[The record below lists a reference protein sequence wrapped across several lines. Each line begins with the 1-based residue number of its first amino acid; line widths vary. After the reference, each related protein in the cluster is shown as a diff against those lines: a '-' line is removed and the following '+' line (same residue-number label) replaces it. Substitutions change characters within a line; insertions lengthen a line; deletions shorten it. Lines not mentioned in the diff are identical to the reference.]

1 MQELTIESLKVA
13 AKEFAKRTSESK
25 FPELYGVTDG
35 KAVGTKIEANFKD
48 FLSEYYS
55 FSRGNAACGIDLPT
69 VNTDIKCTSIRQ
81 PQSSSPFKS
90 ASQKI
95 YGLGYNLLVFV
106 YEKEDDHK
114 DSYAKLNMLHAIFID
129 SSRTA
134 DFQIT
139 HSILEILK
147 NDYNREGCIESIDA
161 LLEEKN
167 IPLDDASRRE
177 LAIRLVETPPSQG
190 VLTISN
196 ALQWR
201 LQYGRAISVA
211 DDYIYPNEVIELAE

>member
-1 MQELTIESLKVA
+1 MKQLGIKDLKLA
-13 AKEFAKRTSESK
+13 AHLFAVQTSTGT
-25 FPELYGVTDG
+25 FPDLYGVTDG

-48 FLSEYYS
+48 YLSLAFDY
-55 FSRGNAACGIDLPT
+55 SRGNAAHGIDLPS

-106 YEKEDDHK
+106 YEKTDDH
-114 DSYAKLNMLHAIFID
+114 DARAARLNMLHTIFID
-129 SSRTA
+129 ASRTA
-134 DFQIT
+134 DYQVT
-139 HSILEILK
+139 RSIREIL
-147 NDYNREGCIESIDA
+147 DSEYSRESCIESIDA
-161 LLEEKN
+161 LLEDKN
-167 IPLDDASRRE
+167 IPLDEISRRQ
-177 LAIRLVETPPSQG
+177 LAERLVDEPPNQG

-201 LQYGRAISVA
+201 LQYSRAIAMA

>member
-1 MQELTIESLKVA
+1 MKQLTIKDLKRA
-13 AKEFAKRTSESK
+13 ANLFAVQTSTGS
-25 FPELYGVTDG
+25 FPDLYGVTDG

-48 FLSEYYS
+48 YLALGFSY
-55 FSRGNAACGIDLPT
+55 SRGNAAHGIDLPS

-106 YEKEDDHK
+106 YEKTDDHSK
-114 DSYAKLNMLHAIFID
+114 RIARLNMLHTVFID
-129 SSRTA
+129 ASRTA
-134 DFQIT
+134 DYQVTRAIRD
-139 HSILEILK
+139 IL
-147 NDYNREGCIESIDA
+147 NSDYSRESCIEAIDA
-161 LLEEKN
+161 LLEDKN
-167 IPLDDASRRE
+167 IPLDEISRRQ
-177 LAIRLVETPPSQG
+177 LAERLVRDPPNQG

-201 LQYGRAISVA
+201 LQYSRAIAMA
-211 DDYIYPNEVIELAE
+211 DDSVYPNEVIELAK